1 MFLKLLAVT
10 SEKLVFFI
18 FGKQKQNINNITF
31 SFYKILLFEHLLKQV
46 AETLFGF
53 LKSMTE
59 GFRLP

>member
-1 MFLKLLAVT
+1 MLLKLPAAT
-10 SEKLVFFI
+10 SEKFFFFI
-18 FGKQKQNINNITF
+18 FGKENFNNITF

-46 AETLFGF
+46 TETLLSF